1 MDEPVDRSG
10 RVITVRVLQL
20 ELARVAELAR
30 AAGEVELLASLRG
43 LIGPL
48 RERANAEVMA

>member
-20 ELARVAELAR
+20 ELARVAEMAR
-30 AAGEVELLASLRG
+30 AAGELKTLAGLRV
-43 LIGPL
+43 LIVPL
-48 RERANAEVMA
+48 RERANAGVTA